1 MMPATS
7 HSSGWV
13 NITVTDTE
21 QQNQILI
28 MWCQDGVEV
37 AYDYT
42 ECTKQ
47 AAWARLKDQKYV
59 WPFDLNL
66 MKLRAR
72 VNSQRHYEI
81 YLFNADP
88 GETVSYILEV
98 MQNDPQPLVDRIRQI
113 GEQIYSDR
121 QITNRPRII

>member
-1 MMPATS
+1 M
-7 HSSGWV
+7 
-13 NITVTDTE
+13 TDTE

-47 AAWARLKDQKYV
+47 AAWARLKDEKYV

-81 YLFNADP
+81 YLYNEAPGVTADH
-88 GETVSYILEV
+88 VYQA
-98 MQNDPQPLVDRIRQI
+98 MQEYPQPWVDRIREI
-113 GEQIYSDR
+113 GQQIYSDR
-121 QITNRPRII
+121 QITNRPRIL